1 MDLELSDA
9 HVVVAGS
16 SKGLGLF
23 IARAFHEEGTEVWLS
38 GRSQALLA
46 EEGEKLGARYTCCDL
61 ETEAGRARLVE
72 DVSHSWAR
80 VDCLVLNLGGGRSE
94 HRGLDTPDAEW
105 LRIINLNFVSH
116 VALLREFKPLLQ
128 ESGCGSAI
136 SISSIA
142 GEMRLPAPLAYGA
155 SKAALNHFCN
165 ATAAELARY
174 GIRFNAVSPGNVFW
188 PGGRWDELQSE
199 DAEQVRA
206 HIESSVPLKRFATP
220 EEVAAMVVFLGSPR
234 AAFCTGSLFRVDGGQ
249 VPSA

>member
-1 MDLELSDA
+1 MDLELSDS

-23 IARAFHEEGTEVWLS
+23 IARAFRDEGAAVWLS
-38 GRSQALLA
+38 GRSEALLA
-46 EEGEKLGARYTCCDL
+46 EEAAKLAARFTPCDL
-61 ETEAGRARLVE
+61 ATGDGRARLVE
-72 DVSHSWAR
+72 DVRRSWAR
-80 VDCLVLNLGGGRSE
+80 VDCLVLNLGSGQSE
-94 HRGLDTPDAEW
+94 HRGLETPDAEW
-105 LRIINLNFVSH
+105 FRILNLNFVSH
-116 VALLREFKPLLQ
+116 AALLRDFKPLLQ
-128 ESGCGSAI
+128 ESGRGSAI

-142 GEMRLPAPLAYGA
+142 GEMRLPAPLGYGA

-165 ATAAELARY
+165 ATAAELAGF

-199 DAEQVRA
+199 NPEQVRTY
-206 HIESSVPLKRFATP
+206 IESAVPLKRFATP
-220 EEVAAMVVFLGSPR
+220 EEVAAVVVFLGSPR